1 MSSAFSFE
9 DFQRID
15 EGVNETVKE
24 LERMYES
31 YKSENTTYEQLI
43 EGAVQY
49 EKGLRHLCT
58 SSQVH
63 YEEFNLT
70 RLQLDAVEKAM
81 GDTIIK
87 ISNHTFAP
95 FSLFND
101 LREIRAMRDKYGQQA
116 RINQINTEMWARCIL
131 KVSAFIRDLQ

>member
-49 EKGLRHLCT
+49 EKGLRHLYT

-63 YEEFNLT
+63 YENFNST

-81 GDTIIK
+81 SATIVK
-87 ISNHTFAP
+87 ISDYTFAP
-95 FSLFND
+95 LSLFND
-101 LREIRAMRDKYGQQA
+101 LREIRKMRDNYGVQA
-116 RINQINTEMWARCIL
+116 RISEISAEMTARCLL